1 MQVVNF
7 DKGES
12 APRGAKAQS
21 GGALGIPEMLEAVKE
36 LLETDE
42 ISQSK
47 LAREA
52 GTSSA
57 YISQWVAGKLP
68 QSYIAGLERKLVI
81 WWENRSVRIRTRSL
95 LPDAPRFLDIP
106 TSRKIMQQLEW
117 AQMAQDVVMVYSGA
131 GYGKSTA
138 AEEYKDRHAN
148 VWIVEMKQDCSRE
161 RPCLE
166 EIALIVGGCLEASG
180 KSQSSAEIRRSICGR
195 IRNTRGLLV
204 IDEAQFLSCQ
214 ALQEVRGIYTS
225 TGVGLALM
233 GNEELY
239 VRAKKVGSVWSR
251 IGQELKLEQLCAA
264 DIEGL
269 AAAYQ
274 VSGKAELKK
283 LEGLA
288 TRDGGLRRVV
298 KALRKSA
305 MIARR
310 KKESCNLKHLETA
323 SRQLFNPQAEE
334 VELVDEDDS
343 GRTGGAE

>member
-7 DKGES
+7 EKNEVAGPE
-12 APRGAKAQS
+12 P
-21 GGALGIPEMLEAVKE
+21 GGALDTPEILAAVRE
-36 LLETDE
+36 LLQSGD

-52 GTSSA
+52 GSSSS
-57 YISQWVAGKLP
+57 YISQWIAEKLP
-68 QSYIAGLERKLVI
+68 QQYVPSLERKLVI
-81 WWENRSVRIRTRSL
+81 WWENRSVRIRTKSL
-95 LPDAPRFLDIP
+95 LPDAPKFVDIP

-117 AQMAQDVVMVYSGA
+117 AQMAQDVSMVYSGA

-138 AEEYKDRHAN
+138 AQEYKDTHAN

-166 EIALIVGGCLEASG
+166 EIALVIGGCLEETG
-180 KSQSSAEIRRSICGR
+180 KSQSSAEIRRQICQR
-195 IRNTRGLLV
+195 IKNTRGLLI
-204 IDEAQFLSCQ
+204 IDAAQFLSCQ

-239 VRAKKVGSVWSR
+239 VKARKVSSVWSR
-251 IGQELKLEQLCAA
+251 IGQALNLEDLCAA

-283 LEGLA
+283 LESLA
-288 TRDGGLRRVV
+288 TREGGLRRVV

-305 MIARR
+305 MIARK
-310 KKESCNLKHLETA
+310 KKETCTLKHLESA

-334 VELVDEDDS
+334 AEPD
-343 GRTGGAE
+343 GGEE